1 MKKTSLLLISFLWSL
16 QMLGQISVELLSY
29 ANMPDCDGVI
39 EVFAQG
45 TAGPFTVEVVQYE
58 EVVKL
63 KTPIPN
69 GENSL
74 LIEGLCD
81 GKHHI
86 NVTNNF
92 GCVTQL
98 VLFVTRCEFM
108 IKDDEPSKGFPST
121 CGAED
126 GYIRFFNFPLVG
138 GIGNLTYTW
147 TNQEGAIIPHFPNN
161 GLYIRNLG
169 SSIYTLSVEDENGC
183 IATADYDLLSEN
195 EPDALGAATASCE
208 GEDNGRVSLV
218 ATMPP
223 ANNPGRV
230 NFEWSNGVVI
240 ENSVVGTIE
249 NLSPGTYTVT
259 ISDLQGLCAIERSY
273 IIEERAS
280 TGPFNFTSSVGL
292 SCGSDNDGFIN
303 LAATGGN
310 PPYRYRWNESGIFSA
325 SRSGLAGG
333 DYCVTITDDCDREIR
348 QCFDIALPEPEIE
361 IVPIIACNGEGA
373 LTANLIGG
381 IGPFKYFWSNG
392 EDSQTF
398 IEERSHT
405 TEEGLERGEHCVR
418 IVDGNR
424 CSYNACYDLQLPGIT
439 ITESA
444 PCEGLN
450 DGSVAVE
457 VFNPFSE
464 DIELFF
470 DDVIELTVESG
481 ITSVFNID
489 DLYGEVEYS
498 ISGYIGSCEISES
511 FTLGEKPVNYRFS
524 EYRKNSDVCVYDTYC
539 EDDLLV
545 EGGLIEGSRLSY
557 GEGYGGGLFFGCHV
571 PRYCGFENVDNDK
584 KYSRKKIK
592 VQEYLM
598 MMDYLE
604 TRPGLHPFPGGY
616 IREQADFVRNK
627 YPVNKRCKKMK
638 YCTASLKWAGGVI
651 TSIGA
656 ASFNIEPFPGTA
668 GDCWRLTCSG
678 ISSNS
683 TFCISEIS
691 PDYIGDNLPSPP
703 PVEFDCEYRRH
714 KIQQLIIWYDDLLE
728 IPEFNVP
735 LDEPLFSLKEFLDE
749 VIADPEKL
757 QKAPCAEVG
766 FCKTD
771 FSYIWDDLDLVDCE
785 TENVFDLNR
794 YCELQDVPN
803 SGFWKVN
810 CKNKEKPIY
819 YNPVDFSFDID
830 ILSIP
835 NPPNENG
842 SVIKVLGNNDV
853 NSYFVNLGVVKD
865 EENASSLGFFNSDL
879 GSVVNE
885 FSAYSINQI
894 KRESPFVT
902 QYLDD
907 IEDDITIYVEKISES
922 KSILW
927 FENEYSSWSQTIETP
942 SMLEIS
948 HLSKKNHSIY
958 VGGTFEKYLGYEEQ
972 KVFYDKKFSG
982 FLLEI
987 NYEGELLN
995 RQIVENINPTT
1006 DFLIEDGPQGI
1017 LLSGEPQETAINVNG
1032 QYHEIQDGGIFN
1044 IKISSE
1050 SVTTD
1055 TEIKTQG
1062 NIKTKKVI
1070 QALEDGKKTYLFKG
1084 AGGIEVDGISYETID
1099 QDIVVIKVNY
1109 NGTRRWFKRFRSI
1122 NGGEIKSIDM
1132 VSGENESVY
1141 VGLTFTGGLAFIRDK
1156 FYSKGRE
1163 DILILKLDKNGDLI
1177 EYKQYGTKEDE
1188 RVIKLFYDT
1197 GVLYFG
1203 GEFAGENKEREIG
1216 KFRFFN
1222 FSKATNNAYVSYLFD
1237 SDFEKGATKRSENS
1251 NLTNEL
1257 NKAMI
1262 AMPNPF
1268 SEQITIEAN
1277 DPLIT
1282 QLAIYNTLG
1291 EQVAISKMTDIRRWK
1306 VDFSGIPKGLYILQA
1321 TNEKGQTIAV
1331 ESIVHQ

>member
-1 MKKTSLLLISFLWSL
+1 MKKTSLLLSL
-16 QMLGQISVELLSY
+16 LFPALMMMGQISVELISY

-98 VLFVTRCEFM
+98 VLFVTRCEFR
-108 IKDDEPSKGFPST
+108 INEAVEPNMGLPT
-121 CGAED
+121 ACGAKD
-126 GYIRFFNFPLVG
+126 GFIRFFGSPLVG
-138 GIGNLTYTW
+138 GTGNITYTW
-147 TNQEGAIIPHFPNN
+147 TNQAGEVIPPVPGQ
-161 GLYIRNLG
+161 GLYLRNIG

-183 IATADYDLLSEN
+183 KATADYDLLSEN
-195 EPDALGAATASCE
+195 EPNEAVSIVPSCE
-208 GEDNGRVSLV
+208 GEDNGVIFL
-218 ATMPP
+218 AANMPTEP
-223 ANNPGRV
+223 NAGRV
-230 NFEWSNGVVI
+230 NFQWSTGVTI
-240 ENSVVGTIE
+240 ENEFIGTIE
-249 NLSPGTYTVT
+249 NLSPGTYSVT
-259 ISDLQGLCAIERSY
+259 ISDLQGNCSIERSY
-273 IIEERAS
+273 VVEERAS
-280 TGPFNFTSSVGL
+280 TGPFTYTSSISP
-292 SCGSDNDGFIN
+292 SCTGDNNGSIE
-303 LAATGGN
+303 LEATGGN
-310 PPYRYRWNESGIFSA
+310 PPYEYRWDDAVFGA
-325 SRSGLAGG
+325 SRSELAG
-333 DYCVTITDDCDREIR
+333 DTYCVTITDDCDREIR
-348 QCFDIALPEPEIE
+348 ECFDIALPEPEIE
-361 IVPIIACNGEGA
+361 IVATIACNGAGA
-373 LTANLIGG
+373 LTANLIDG
-381 IGPFKYFWSNG
+381 IPPFKYFWSNG

-571 PRYCGFENVDNDK
+571 PRYCGLENVDNDK
-584 KYSRKKIK
+584 KYKRKKIK
-592 VQEYLM
+592 VQEYLTM
-598 MMDYLE
+598 MYYLLS
-604 TRPGLHPFPGGY
+604 RPSLHPFPNGY
-616 IREQADFVRNK
+616 IAEQIQFVEGK
-627 YPVNKRCKKMK
+627 YPLNKRCKKMK
-638 YCTASLKWAGGVI
+638 YCTASLKWASGVGL
-651 TSIGA
+651 SIPAPNFNLEPLPGA
-656 ASFNIEPFPGTA
+656 P

-683 TFCISEIS
+683 EFCISEIS

-703 PVEFDCEYRRH
+703 SVEFDCEFRTH
-714 KIQQLIIWYDDLLE
+714 SVLQLIFWYYDLLE
-728 IPEFNVP
+728 IPEFIAP
-735 LDEPLFSLKEFLDE
+735 LDEGFLSLKDFLDD
-749 VIADPEKL
+749 VMADPEKRR
-757 QKAPCAEVG
+757 KAACAKVE

-958 VGGTFEKYLGYEEQ
+958 IGGTFEGYLGYEEQ
-972 KVFYDKKFSG
+972 KIYNDKKFSG
-982 FLLEI
+982 FLLEV
-987 NYEGELLN
+987 NYEGQLVN
-995 RQIVENINPTT
+995 HQIVENINSEA

-1017 LLSGEPQETAINVNG
+1017 LLAGEPQETAINVNG
-1032 QYHEIQDGGIFN
+1032 QFQEVQDGGIFN
-1044 IKISSE
+1044 VKVSAE
-1050 SVTTD
+1050 SVNTN
-1055 TEIKTQG
+1055 TEVKTQG

-1070 QALEDGKKTYLFKG
+1070 QALEHNKRTYLFKG
-1084 AGGIEVDGISYETID
+1084 EGNIAVGGFNYATID
-1099 QDIVVIKVNY
+1099 RDVAVIKVND
-1109 NGTRRWFKRFRSI
+1109 NGTRKWFKRFRSI
-1122 NGGEIKSIDM
+1122 NGGEVKSIDI
-1132 VSGENESVY
+1132 VSGENQTVY
-1141 VGLTFTGGLAFIRDK
+1141 VGLTFTGGLAFIRDR
-1156 FYSKGRE
+1156 FYSKGGE
-1163 DILILKLDKNGDLI
+1163 DILILKLDENGNLI
-1177 EYKQYGTKEDE
+1177 DYKQYGTSEDE
-1188 RVIKLFYDT
+1188 RVMELFYNS

-1203 GEFAGENKEREIG
+1203 GEFAGDNKEREIG
-1216 KFRFFN
+1216 KFRFLN
-1222 FSKATNNAYVSYLFD
+1222 FSKSTNNAYVSYLSD
-1237 SDFEKGATKRSENS
+1237 ADFEKRASTHSEEND
-1251 NLTNEL
+1251 LTDDLE
-1257 NKAMI
+1257 KAMI

-1268 SEQITIEAN
+1268 SDQITIEVN
-1277 DPLIT
+1277 DESIT